1 MERNIGEARAE
12 AEHAAEQAGRL
23 KRLNRSIFLPTFKN
37 PFQRKAR
44 ARRELEQAQQK
55 HAENRQERG
64 IISQF
69 EHQSQTRTGLAQQ
82 QPPANISSKSGR
94 SKSDRNRYQFEPDS
108 EDDAMEDEIDRNLD
122 EISHATGHLK
132 HMATAMRGEIDSQ
145 NEALER
151 IQDKV
156 DPINQDIFT
165 TTHRINKIK

>member
-1 MERNIGEARAE
+1 MERDIGEARAE
-12 AEHAAEQAGRL
+12 AEHASEQAGRL

-82 QPPANISSKSGR
+82 PPANVSSKSGR